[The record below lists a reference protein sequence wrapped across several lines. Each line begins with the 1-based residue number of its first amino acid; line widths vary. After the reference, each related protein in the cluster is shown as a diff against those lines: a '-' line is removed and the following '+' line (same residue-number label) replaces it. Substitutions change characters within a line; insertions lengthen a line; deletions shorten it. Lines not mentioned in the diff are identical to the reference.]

1 MAGRSAAGTGTPLF
15 PAAEQTPA
23 PGPCGSGS
31 RGQPDLASWQLS
43 VSGNMLIAVW
53 PEHCTPGAKGNQSGA
68 PACPQGR
75 GLRCGQG
82 GERQEMR
89 SVSILAPASLREKAT
104 ENISPQTSK
113 PHAANHLLGFLAL
126 TWNLL
131 GACGRDWDNYQ
142 RQHVGLSPRFL
153 GFHPSAPIRLTLRL
167 PRDCWEPR
175 GKEQKRA

>member
-1 MAGRSAAGTGTPLF
+1 MGTGTPLF

-31 RGQPDLASWQLS
+31 HGQPDLASWQLS
-43 VSGNMLIAVW
+43 VGGNMLIAVW
-53 PEHCTPGAKGNQSGA
+53 PEHRTPGAKGNQSGA

-75 GLRCGQG
+75 GLHRGQG

-89 SVSILAPASLREKAT
+89 RVSILAPASLGGKAT

-131 GACGRDWDNYQ
+131 GACGRDQDKGSEATCRAQ
-142 RQHVGLSPRFL
+142 PKILGLPSFRP
-153 GFHPSAPIRLTLRL
+153 HPSHPPSAQGLLGAT
-167 PRDCWEPR
+167 W
-175 GKEQKRA
+175 